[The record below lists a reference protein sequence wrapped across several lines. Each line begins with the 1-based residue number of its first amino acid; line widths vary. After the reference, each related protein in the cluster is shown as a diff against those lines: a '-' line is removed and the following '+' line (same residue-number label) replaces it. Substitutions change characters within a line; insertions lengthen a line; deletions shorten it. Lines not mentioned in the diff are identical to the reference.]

1 MLHHQA
7 HQEADIVE
15 LHLKETIQ
23 ILVKF
28 TIMVL
33 LDLHMPTSY
42 RSGLLDEAVPL
53 DFHPFPFYTS
63 LLPYIWI
70 KEQAN
75 SKTVLALL
83 ERTCIGN
90 RPAVLLMNRSS
101 FLASVSSSS
110 SQRSMAVLSK
120 GAGVVY
126 TVCLSS
132 CCPFAHRFYLL
143 DGIIVSWDIVT
154 YKWYR
159 RSWLICRD
167 KLIQVDGL
175 IFEFPNENLALQS
188 NLYPP

>member
-63 LLPYIWI
+63 LLPYI
-70 KEQAN
+70 
-75 SKTVLALL
+75 
-83 ERTCIGN
+83 
-90 RPAVLLMNRSS
+90 
-101 FLASVSSSS
+101 
-110 SQRSMAVLSK
+110 
-120 GAGVVY
+120 
-126 TVCLSS
+126 
-132 CCPFAHRFYLL
+132 
-143 DGIIVSWDIVT
+143 
-154 YKWYR
+154 
-159 RSWLICRD
+159 
-167 KLIQVDGL
+167 
-175 IFEFPNENLALQS
+175 
-188 NLYPP
+188 